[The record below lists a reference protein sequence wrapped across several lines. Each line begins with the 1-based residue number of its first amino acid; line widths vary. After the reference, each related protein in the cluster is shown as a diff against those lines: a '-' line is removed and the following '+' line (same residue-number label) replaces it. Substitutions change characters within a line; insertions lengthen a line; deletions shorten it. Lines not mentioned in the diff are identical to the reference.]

1 MDVHLLRQ
9 LLDAEDI
16 DPAAYRLCEEPQ
28 DDAYVLAHPGEWE
41 VYFAERGLRIG
52 LERFGNE
59 HDACT
64 RLLEL
69 LLRDRTTRR
78 GKQRPI

>member
-1 MDVHLLRQ
+1 MDVHSLRQ
-9 LLDAEDI
+9 LLDAEGI

-28 DDAYVLAHPGEWE
+28 DDTYVLAHPGDWE
-41 VYFAERGLRIG
+41 VYFSERGLRTS
-52 LERFGNE
+52 LERFTSE

-78 GKQRPI
+78 DNQ